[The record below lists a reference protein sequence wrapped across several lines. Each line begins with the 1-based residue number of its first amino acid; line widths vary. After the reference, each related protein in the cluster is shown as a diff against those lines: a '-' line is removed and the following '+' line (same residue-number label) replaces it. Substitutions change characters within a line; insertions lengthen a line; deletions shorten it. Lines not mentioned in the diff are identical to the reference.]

1 MKWLHRLYN
10 ENYLLN
16 KLYFICQRAGSMGM
30 EWWNES
36 WILTGYSSRE
46 EGSELSTALLLEKGL
61 KAL

>member
-1 MKWLHRLYN
+1 MKWLHRLYI

-16 KLYFICQRAGSMGM
+16 KIFWQRAGSMGM

-46 EGSELSTALLLEKGL
+46 DGSEFSTAFPLEKGL
-61 KAL
+61 QAL